1 MSDLLPEEA
10 RNPLR
15 ARGLRPRVF
24 GLPLLPFAGLIL
36 ISLIIPGPFLAVAT
50 HLNSAIPNIFTH
62 GFTIAAFIFLLTYM
76 WAALSPLGKIRID
89 GEDAM
94 PILSRWN
101 WMAITLTTTF
111 VIGILFWATAEPI
124 YHLTELGGLGVPAGD
139 QEAATFA
146 LSSLYLHWSFMPYAI
161 YTVPGLAFALAYH
174 NLCLPFSLA
183 NPIRAITRKRLLD
196 AVRDAL
202 DGFALRFWPY
212 LSRLYGPR
220 LCNGQSDLAL
230 PFRAALHSVPVSLE
244 GQP

>member
-1 MSDLLPEEA
+1 M
-10 RNPLR
+10 
-15 ARGLRPRVF
+15 
-24 GLPLLPFAGLIL
+24 
-36 ISLIIPGPFLAVAT
+36 
-50 HLNSAIPNIFTH
+50 
-62 GFTIAAFIFLLTYM
+62 
-76 WAALSPLGKIRID
+76 ALSPLGKIRID
-89 GEDAM
+89 GEDAT

-139 QEAATFA
+139 QEAEP
-146 LSSLYLHWSFMPYAI
+146 LRSLRYICIGPLCPYAI

-183 NPIRAITRKRLLD
+183 SPIRAITRKRLLD

-220 LCNGQSDLAL
+220 LCDGQSDITHLFSIVWMTIFGGFAL
-230 PFRAALHSVPVSLE
+230 TIEADQP
-244 GQP
+244 GQLGNMEASKNRTFCGMI